1 MDFSLV
7 ACMHRYFIP
16 MPVSAAPPFR
26 VNMLALVWSR
36 HENWL
41 D

>member
-1 MDFSLV
+1 MNFSLV
-7 ACMHRYFIP
+7 AWMQRYFIP
-16 MPVSAAPPFR
+16 VAVSAPPFR

-36 HENWL
+36 HENEL